1 MRLRRSSGVFWK
13 RESVVLNLPFRGKSD
28 RLEQL
33 PVPVDFQT
41 SSLHRRFPESQ
52 KKSVPRRQKTE
63 QKAIRRLAIFR

>member
-13 RESVVLNLPFRGKSD
+13 REGVVLNLPFRRESD

-41 SSLHRRFPESQ
+41 SALHRSFPESQ
-52 KKSVPRRQKTE
+52 KKSVPRRQKAE
-63 QKAIRRLAIFR
+63 QKAVRRLAVFR